1 MVLAAE
7 KLQAFLVAENLPD
20 SYGQQAEHFFLPLLE
35 SLLPAIRSGRL
46 KVLGIHGAQ
55 GSGKSTLADLYRYCL
70 QELGLTV
77 AQLSLDDFYLTK
89 AERLVLSQT
98 AHSLLKTRGV
108 PGTHDVALGMQT
120 IAALKTLGKDETL
133 ALPRFDKLNDDRYPE
148 DDWPEV
154 EGPVDVIIF
163 EGWCLGVPAQRDTE
177 LAAPVNALERNE
189 DQDGT
194 WRRYANAQLAAS
206 YQNWFAEIDYLVML
220 RAPSFECVAQWRLEQ
235 EQRLAAKESGK
246 PVMDAQQIE
255 RFVQHYERLTRYGLS
270 VLPER
275 ADCVLALAEDRRIID
290 LTHSGERY
298 E

>member
-1 MVLAAE
+1 M
-7 KLQAFLVAENLPD
+7 QAFLVAENLPD